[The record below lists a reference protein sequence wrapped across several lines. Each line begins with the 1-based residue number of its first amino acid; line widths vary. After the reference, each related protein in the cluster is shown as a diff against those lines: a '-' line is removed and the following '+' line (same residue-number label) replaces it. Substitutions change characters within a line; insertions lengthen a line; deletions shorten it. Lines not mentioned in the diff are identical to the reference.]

1 MSRITVDGRTA
12 DADDDV
18 ARYDWA
24 KFSVRIAVAIIIFA
38 QVAFLAWLLSKTWFK
53 NDDLVMLYKTTPEGG
68 FPRSLFRVY
77 SGHLIPGT
85 IGVFWVLRSLFDMA
99 WWPFV
104 VVIAGAQV
112 VASYLTWRV
121 LRSFF
126 RARPIAVLLLLVY
139 CSSVLTLT
147 TNTWAI
153 TAIQYLPMQIAFPA
167 TVLIL
172 QRYIKRPALI
182 TAVGVVIPSFVVM
195 LFFEKALMV
204 VPFVIVLCALTPL
217 TKDAASSWTSRLRE
231 ARKPLIA
238 MTVMTIA
245 YGTFYTIST
254 RGSAERPGFTF
265 ERLSRFDLAPF
276 TQNLVPSL
284 FGGPSRFWFDGAFAT
299 SSASETLI
307 SLIFLGGLFAW
318 SIVRRWTSIKYWVLL
333 AAMTS
338 VNIALI
344 SFANRTQTLAPRY
357 MSDLV
362 FPMVLLIGLA
372 VIGNSND
379 PFDQA
384 SPLAPRLFRFPAFAR
399 LALITAVGFALVVHS
414 ATSQT
419 TLGRAISPPPGKE
432 YVETARH
439 TLRAMTETPTLITQ
453 AVPQDVIDSYF
464 FPNDRTT
471 EVVLRPADLNI
482 NFKDVSENP
491 FMVLADGSV
500 VPAKFDLVSQPVTT
514 GAPCLNQPYINK
526 TTLTMNNSLFLWSWY
541 GRVKYTATSKSTLGI
556 VWSGRKVVI
565 EIKPGSHTVFF
576 PIEGGGQTL
585 TFSVSNGG
593 ACIQEIEFLQMP
605 GLITVASPSDNK
617 HLFPD

>member
-24 KFSVRIAVAIIIFA
+24 KFSIRIAVAVIIFA
-38 QVAFLAWLLSKTWFK
+38 QVAFLAWSLSKTWFK
-53 NDDLVMLYKTTPEGG
+53 QDDFVMLYKTTPEGG
-68 FPRSLFRVY
+68 FPRSLFHVY
-77 SGHLIPGT
+77 AGRPTPGI

-182 TAVGVVIPSFVVM
+182 TAVGAVIPSLVIM
-195 LFFEKALMV
+195 LFFEKALV
-204 VPFVIVLCALTPL
+204 VIPFVIILCALTPF
-217 TKDAASSWTSRLRE
+217 TKSSPSSWIGRLRE
-231 ARKPLIA
+231 IKKPLI
-238 MTVMTIA
+238 VMTAAAIA
-245 YGTFYTIST
+245 YATFYAIFT
-254 RGSAERPGFTF
+254 RGDPQQPDFTF

-284 FGGPSRFWFDGAFAT
+284 FGGPSRFWFDGLFPT
-299 SSASETLI
+299 PSASETLI

-379 PFDQA
+379 PFDQ
-384 SPLAPRLFRFPAFAR
+384 SSLLAPRLFRFPAFAR
-399 LALITAVGFALVVHS
+399 LALITAVGFALAVHS

-419 TLGRAISPPPGKE
+419 TLGRLISPPPGKN
-432 YVETARH
+432 YVETARR
-439 TLRAMTETPTLITQ
+439 TVRALTETPTLITQ
-453 AVPQDVIDSYF
+453 AVPPDVIDGYL

-471 EVVLRPADLNI
+471 EVVLRPAGLNI
-482 NFKDVSENP
+482 NFKDVGENP
-491 FMVLADGSV
+491 SAVLADGSV
-500 VPAKFDLVSQPVTT
+500 VPAKFDLVSQPVAT
-514 GAPCLNQPYINK
+514 GTPCLNQPYRNK
-526 TTLTMNNSLFLWSWY
+526 TTLTMNNSPFLWSGY
-541 GRVKYTATSKSTLGI
+541 GRLEYTATSKATLSI
-556 VWSGRKVVI
+556 VWSGPEVVI

-576 PIEGGGQTL
+576 SIINFGGEKTL
-585 TFSVSNGG
+585 TFTLSNGG
-593 ACIQEIEFLQMP
+593 ACIQEIEFLQVR
-605 GLITVASPSDNK
+605 TDR
-617 HLFPD
+617 

>member
-1 MSRITVDGRTA
+1 MTPVDGITINGRTA
-12 DADDDV
+12 DADGDV

-24 KFSVRIAVAIIIFA
+24 KFSVRIAVAVIIFA
-38 QVAFLAWLLSKTWFK
+38 QVAFLAWSLSKIWFK
-53 NDDLVMLYKTTPEGG
+53 QDDFVLLYRTTAEGG
-68 FPRSLFRVY
+68 FPGSLLTVHG
-77 SGHLIPGT
+77 GHLIPGI
-85 IGVFWVLRSLFDMA
+85 IGVFWILRSLFDMA

-126 RARPIAVLLLLVY
+126 RARPIAVLLLLIY
-139 CSSVLTLT
+139 CASVLTFDA
-147 TNTWAI
+147 NMWAI
-153 TAIQYLPMQIAFPA
+153 SAILYLPLQIAFPA
-167 TVLIL
+167 TILIL
-172 QRYIKRPALI
+172 QRYLKRPTLG
-182 TAVGVVIPSFVVM
+182 TAVGVVIPSFVAA
-195 LFFEKALMV
+195 LFFEKALMI

-284 FGGPSRFWFDGAFAT
+284 FGGPSRFWFDGSFST

-333 AAMTS
+333 AAMTV
-338 VNIALI
+338 VNLALI
-344 SFANRTQTLAPRY
+344 SFANRSSFALAPRY

-471 EVVLRPADLNI
+471 EVVLRPAGLNI

-500 VPAKFDLVSQPVTT
+500 VPAKFDLVSQPVAT
-514 GAPCLNQPYINK
+514 GTPCLNQPYVNK
-526 TTLTMNNSLFLWSWY
+526 TTLTMNNSPFLWSWY
-541 GRVKYTATSKSTLGI
+541 GRVKYTATSKATLSI

-565 EIKPGSHTVFF
+565 KIKPGSHTVVF
-576 PIEGGGQTL
+576 PISGGGQTL

-593 ACIQEIEFLQMP
+593 ACIQEIEFLKMVDP
-605 GLITVASPSDNK
+605 
-617 HLFPD
+617 